1 MSVLTFALLY
11 CTASVPGL
19 MTIDAN
25 KPEEVETF
33 ITKLSKRDLTLEN
46 LPPCMQEALTNI
58 QKRAWFL
65 IVELNVWLFA
75 GTIW

>member
-1 MSVLTFALLY
+1 
-11 CTASVPGL
+11 

-33 ITKLSKRDLTLEN
+33 IAKLSKRDLTLEN

-58 QKRAWFL
+58 QKRA
-65 IVELNVWLFA
+65 
-75 GTIW
+75 